1 MNRGSSPA
9 SVKRGTPGFTLIELM
24 VTVAIAGILAA
35 VAYPSYV
42 KSVQKGHRGS
52 AQAYLLDLVQRQQQY
67 FTDNRAYA
75 PDVATLNDPLP
86 SEVSPYYTVAIASGT
101 IAAPAQTTP
110 PAFAITA
117 TAIGTQVSD
126 GNLQVDSTGAKTPS
140 SAW

>member
-1 MNRGSSPA
+1 MNRGNSPA

-24 VTVAIAGILAA
+24 ITVAIAGILAA

-42 KSVQKGHRGS
+42 KSVQKGRRGA
-52 AQAYLLDLVQRQQQY
+52 AQAYLLDLVQQQQQY

-75 PDVATLNDPLP
+75 SAVATLNDPLP

-101 IAAPAQTTP
+101 IAVPAQTTP

-126 GNLQVDSTGAKTPS
+126 GNLQIDSTGAKTPS